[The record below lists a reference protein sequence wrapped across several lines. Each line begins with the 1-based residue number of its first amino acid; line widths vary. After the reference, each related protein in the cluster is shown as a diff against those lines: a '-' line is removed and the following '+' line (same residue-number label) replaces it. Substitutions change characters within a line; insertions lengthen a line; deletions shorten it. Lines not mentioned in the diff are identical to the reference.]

1 MTAGALTTTGALR
14 AVVIWC
20 APVTVVFPFSYSCA
34 KTLDQGKCKKADLRF
49 TFQGR
54 VGLITS
60 IDDAAEIPKV
70 TVSFNEGRTSY
81 EFDQSDVKLE
91 TTPRSMYGKSAL
103 TAVCSLFGWL
113 TFSWQYRDLVGCAVP
128 VRVHGAEAEGL
139 QCDGAAVH
147 VRHHAQQVWSLLLV
161 LVCCTTQ

>member
-1 MTAGALTTTGALR
+1 VPLLPQVRCVQGDL
-14 AVVIWC
+14 VFSC
-20 APVTVVFPFSYSCA
+20 ASLLPLCPPSYSCA

-103 TAVCSLFGWL
+103 TAACSLLGWL
-113 TFSWQYRDLVGCAVP
+113 MFS
-128 VRVHGAEAEGL
+128 
-139 QCDGAAVH
+139 
-147 VRHHAQQVWSLLLV
+147 
-161 LVCCTTQ
+161 